1 MECNITQAT
10 SATVAAFSAL
20 TAVFSAATAFRSY
33 RLAKSIQEDTK
44 SDERLVIGKVSHPD
58 LRTQAHWIAV
68 IQIPVFNKSKR
79 KAYID
84 GLTVYDRKNAPIEIA
99 WSDEINELGMPQ
111 HPSEL
116 VGLVDSATIYVRANF
131 QKEFEYARVL
141 ISHSFS
147 ETKQVIIFDPS
158 LEFVRAAEQ
167 NAR

>member
-1 MECNITQAT
+1 MDCNLTQAT

-20 TAVFSAATAFRSY
+20 TAVFAAATAFRSY

-44 SDERLVIGKVSHPD
+44 SDERLVVGKVSHPD
-58 LRTQAHWIAV
+58 LRTRDHWLAV

-84 GLTVYDRKNAPIEIA
+84 GLTMYDRRNAPIEVS

-111 HPSEL
+111 RPSEF
-116 VGLVDSATIYVRANF
+116 VGLVDSTTIYVRESM
-131 QKEFEYARVL
+131 QKEIEYARIL

-158 LEFVRAAEQ
+158 LEFVKAAEQ